1 MAEGQKLS
9 IKQAITGIL
18 KLQDQGRYSTLIG
31 IGPMSSNLLKAS
43 FELARDEDFPLMFI
57 ASRNQVDKDEL
68 GGGYVNG
75 WNQQTLLLSNRLLL
89 ILTLLVYIIYVEIT
103 EDHGNGMKNVM
114 HIYRLKR
121 RCT

>member
-68 GGGYVNG
+68 GGAMLMAGINRH
-75 WNQQTLLLSNRLLL
+75 LLLISNRLLL
-89 ILTLLVYIIYVEIT
+89 ILTLQVYIIYVEIT
-103 EDHGNGMKNVM
+103 EDHGNEMKNVM
-114 HIYRLKR
+114 HIYR
-121 RCT
+121 